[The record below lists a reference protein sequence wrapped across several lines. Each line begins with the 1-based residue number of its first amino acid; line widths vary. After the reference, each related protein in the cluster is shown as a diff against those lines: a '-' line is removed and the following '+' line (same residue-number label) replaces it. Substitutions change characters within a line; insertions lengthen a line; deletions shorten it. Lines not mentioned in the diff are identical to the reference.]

1 MWPGNGA
8 KLGALLEFD
17 LYLPHSQALP
27 PIFFKRLGMRLVF
40 YLVCLTAALIH
51 SRQVCQRTLL
61 FLHPDM
67 PE

>member
-8 KLGALLEFD
+8 KLRALLEFD
-17 LYLPHSQALP
+17 LYLASFPGTPSDFQVP
-27 PIFFKRLGMRLVF
+27 GNEGGI